1 MRGTPLL
8 GRDSWDRYTLAMRNH
23 PLRDR
28 FEVERRRAAFLT
40 FLPAA
45 GIGIIAS
52 DTWVAPW
59 AGVPGGL
66 LVGAT
71 AYGLVWAYETLMW
84 RRNHGN

>member
-1 MRGTPLL
+1 M
-8 GRDSWDRYTLAMRNH
+8 AAH
-23 PLRDR
+23 PLRER
-28 FEVERRRAAFLT
+28 FEIERRRAAFLS

-66 LVGAT
+66 LLGSGA
-71 AYGLVWAYETLMW
+71 YVLVWVYETVMW
-84 RRNHGN
+84 RKNHGR

>member
-1 MRGTPLL
+1 MLARQDLRGHNF
-8 GRDSWDRYTLAMRNH
+8 AMRH
-23 PLRDR
+23 PLREK
-28 FEVERRRAAFLT
+28 FESERRRSAFLT

-66 LVGAT
+66 LIGAL
-71 AYGLVWAYETLMW
+71 AYGLVWTYETMMW
-84 RRNHGN
+84 RRNHGR